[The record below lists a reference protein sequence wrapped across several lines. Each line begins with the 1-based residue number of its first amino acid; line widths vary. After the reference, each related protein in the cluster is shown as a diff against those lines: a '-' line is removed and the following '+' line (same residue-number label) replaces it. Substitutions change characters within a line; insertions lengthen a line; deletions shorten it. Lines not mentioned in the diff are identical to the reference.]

1 MATYNC
7 TDTPSS
13 AYGEGSFGT
22 CDTTGAIGAPNTGF
36 FHEIVSG
43 GNFTIIVPLAVAI
56 FIVVI
61 ASVVVK
67 LRKKATTTDA
77 SL

>member
-7 TDTPSS
+7 NDSSSS

-22 CDTTGAIGAPNTGF
+22 CDTTGTIGAPNTGF
-36 FHEIVSG
+36 FQQVVSG
-43 GNFTIIVPLAVAI
+43 GSFTIIAPLAVAI
-56 FIVVI
+56 IVVVI

-67 LRKKATTTDA
+67 LRKKA
-77 SL
+77 